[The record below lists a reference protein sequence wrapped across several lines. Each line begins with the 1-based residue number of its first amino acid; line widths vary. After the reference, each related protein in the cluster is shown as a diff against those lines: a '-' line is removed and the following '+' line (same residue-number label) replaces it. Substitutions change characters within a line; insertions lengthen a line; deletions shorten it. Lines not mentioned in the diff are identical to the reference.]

1 MPIIRACSH
10 CGRKNRIPAKNLA
23 GTVRC
28 GECKSPLTPIN
39 EPLEADD
46 ILFDEVVNNVPVP
59 VLVDF
64 WAEWCGPCRLAAPEV
79 SRTAADMAGKA
90 IVLKVDTEKHPQLAA
105 RFNVQA
111 IPNFVVL
118 SGGKVVRQ
126 QPGLVKHDQMKQ
138 WLTAATPVSS

>member
-1 MPIIRACSH
+1 
-10 CGRKNRIPAKNLA
+10 
-23 GTVRC
+23 
-28 GECKSPLTPIN
+28 LTPIN
-39 EPLEADD
+39 EPLEVDD

-79 SRTAADMAGKA
+79 SRTAAEMAGKA

-111 IPNFVVL
+111 IPNFVIL

-126 QPGLVKHDQMKQ
+126 QPGLVKHDQLER
-138 WLTAATPVSS
+138 WLAPAAPVSP

>member
-1 MPIIRACSH
+1 MASD
-10 CGRKNRIPAKNLA
+10 KVATFTDA
-23 GTVRC
+23 DFGTAVL
-28 GECKSPLTPIN
+28 KSS
-39 EPLEADD
+39 E
-46 ILFDEVVNNVPVP
+46 P

-79 SRTAADMAGKA
+79 SRTVADMAGKA

-111 IPNFVVL
+111 IPNFVIL

-126 QPGLVKHDQMKQ
+126 QPGLVKHDQLER
-138 WLTAATPVSS
+138 WLCPATPVFP

>member
-1 MPIIRACSH
+1 MPIIRACSN

-23 GTVRC
+23 GAVRC
-28 GECKSPLTPIN
+28 GECKSPLTPIT

-46 ILFDEVVNNVPVP
+46 ISFDEVVNNVAVP

-79 SRTAADMAGKA
+79 SLAAADMAGKA
-90 IVLKVDTEKHPQLAA
+90 IVLKVNTEKHPQLAA

-111 IPNFVVL
+111 IPNFVIL

-126 QPGLVKHDQMKQ
+126 QPGLVKYDQMKQ
-138 WLTAATPVSS
+138 WLTSAATVSS